1 MRKCNDL
8 LHRIHTRN
16 LALASHIGATRKVQN
31 RHLDERT
38 LGQVD
43 AGAPEIKL
51 ANSLRLFGDKYIR
64 YHTLAISMAVR

>member
-1 MRKCNDL
+1 MAP
-8 LHRIHTRN
+8 
-16 LALASHIGATRKVQN
+16 LAGATRKVQN

-43 AGAPEIKL
+43 AGAPEIEL